1 MTHYYLDT
9 SALVKRYVTETG
21 TIWITTLYKDLTNN
35 LYTNPISSVEA
46 IAAFHLRVR
55 TGSLLAIEATRISQ
69 QVRKEFQTRYR
80 FVSLSTEVINIGLD
94 LAEQYPLRGYD
105 AVQLA
110 SALFL
115 NRLRIAELLSPIMFL
130 SPDERVNKVAVA
142 EGLTVENP
150 NDH

>member
-35 LYTNPISSVEA
+35 LYTNPINSVEA

-115 NRLRIAELLSPIMFL
+115 NRLRVAESFLPIIFL
-130 SPDERVNKVAVA
+130 SADERVNKVAVA

>member
-130 SPDERVNKVAVA
+130 SADERVNKVAVA

>member
-55 TGSLLAIEATRISQ
+55 TGTLLATEATRISQ
-69 QVRKEFQTRYR
+69 QVRKEFQARYR

-115 NRLRIAELLSPIMFL
+115 NRLRVAESFLPIIFL
-130 SPDERVNKVAVA
+130 SADERVNKVAVA

>member
-1 MTHYYLDT
+1 MAT
-9 SALVKRYVTETG
+9 
-21 TIWITTLYKDLTNN
+21 
-35 LYTNPISSVEA
+35 
-46 IAAFHLRVR
+46 
-55 TGSLLAIEATRISQ
+55 EATRISQ
-69 QVRKEFQTRYR
+69 QVRKEFQARYR

-115 NRLRIAELLSPIMFL
+115 NRLRVAESFLPIIFL
-130 SPDERVNKVAVA
+130 SADERVNKVAVA